1 MESIFSLF
9 INKYQILMIF
19 WNIIL
24 ALVPCLTVY
33 YLAKAVGRK
42 KWKKL
47 KGGGQWAFVILFL
60 FWLLML
66 PNTAYL
72 FSMVR
77 HLVNYCFDFD
87 RYRVCADEA
96 WVVMFFFVYAL
107 IGLPTFYYALNKM
120 SRVFRIL
127 FNKFAA
133 TILPIITIPLVA
145 IGVMFGLFERYNSWD
160 VLTRVNEIIRTVF
173 GYFTNGNQLLNFL
186 AFTLSFYLIYYSTDY
201 LLWKKKK

>member
-1 MESIFSLF
+1 
-9 INKYQILMIF
+9 MIF

-24 ALVPCLTVY
+24 ALVPCIIVY
-33 YLAKAVGRK
+33 YVAKAVGRK
-42 KWKKL
+42 KWEKFN
-47 KGGGQWAFVILFL
+47 GGGQWAFVILFL

-72 FSMVR
+72 FTMVR
-77 HLVNYCFDFD
+77 QFVNYCFDFD
-87 RYRVCADEA
+87 RYRVCAEEA
-96 WVVMFFFVYAL
+96 WMVIFFFVYAL

-120 SRVFRIL
+120 ANVFKIL
-127 FNKFAA
+127 FNKLTA

-160 VLTRVNEIIRTVF
+160 VLTKVNEIIRTVF
-173 GYFTNGNQLLNFL
+173 SYFTNNNQLLNFL
-186 AFTLSFYLIYYSTDY
+186 AFTLSFYLIYYGTDY

>member
-24 ALVPCLTVY
+24 ALIPCLTVY

-42 KWKKL
+42 KWGKL
-47 KGGGQWAFVILFL
+47 GGGQWAFVILFL
-60 FWLLML
+60 FWFLML

-72 FSMVR
+72 FTMVR
-77 HLVNYCFDFD
+77 HLVNYCFDFN
-87 RYRVCADEA
+87 RYRVCVEEA
-96 WVVMFFFVYAL
+96 WIVMFFFVYAL
-107 IGLPTFYYALNKM
+107 IGVPTFYYALNKM
-120 SRVFRIL
+120 KQIFKTL
-127 FNKFAA
+127 FNQRFA
-133 TILPIITIPLVA
+133 TLLPIITIPLVA

-160 VLTRVNEIIRTVF
+160 VLTKVNEIIRTVF
-173 GYFTNGNQLLNFL
+173 GYFTDGNQLLNFL
-186 AFTLSFYLIYYSTDY
+186 VFTLSFYLIYYGTDY

>member
-24 ALVPCLTVY
+24 ALIPCLTVY
-33 YLAKAVGRK
+33 YLAKSVGKK
-42 KWKKL
+42 KWGKL
-47 KGGGQWAFVILFL
+47 GGGQWAFATLFL

-72 FSMVR
+72 FTMVR

-87 RYRVCADEA
+87 RYRVCAEEA
-96 WVVMFFFVYAL
+96 WIVMFFFVYAL
-107 IGLPTFYYALNKM
+107 IGVPTFYYALNKM
-120 SRVFRIL
+120 SRIFRTL
-127 FNKFAA
+127 FNEFAA
-133 TILPIITIPLVA
+133 TFLPIITIPLVA

-173 GYFTNGNQLLNFL
+173 GYFTDGNQLLNL
-186 AFTLSFYLIYYSTDY
+186 LVFTLSFYLIYYGADY
-201 LLWKKKK
+201 LLQKKKK

>member
-24 ALVPCLTVY
+24 ALVPCLIAH

-42 KWKKL
+42 KWRKL
-47 KGGGQWAFVILFL
+47 GNGQWAFVILFL
-60 FWLLML
+60 FWLLLL

-72 FSMVR
+72 FTMVR
-77 HLVNYCFDFD
+77 HLVNYCFDFN
-87 RYRVCADEA
+87 RYRVCADET

-107 IGLPTFYYALNKM
+107 IGVPTFYYALNKM
-120 SRVFRIL
+120 KQIFKTL
-127 FNKFAA
+127 FNQRSA
-133 TILPIITIPLVA
+133 TFLPIITIPLVA

-160 VLTRVNEIIRTVF
+160 VLTKANEIIMTVF
-173 GYFTNGNQLLNFL
+173 GYFMNSNQLLNL
-186 AFTLSFYLIYYSTDY
+186 LVFTLSFYLIYYGTDY
-201 LLWKKKK
+201 LLQKKKK